1 MRNFLCRTN
10 PDIYFCI
17 YLHFVANKDYNSNC
31 FKIINW
37 HYLKYIEDKGK
48 QQQQQQQQKN

>member
-37 HYLKYIEDKGK
+37 HYLKYIEDEGK
-48 QQQQQQQQKN
+48 QQQQQQQKN